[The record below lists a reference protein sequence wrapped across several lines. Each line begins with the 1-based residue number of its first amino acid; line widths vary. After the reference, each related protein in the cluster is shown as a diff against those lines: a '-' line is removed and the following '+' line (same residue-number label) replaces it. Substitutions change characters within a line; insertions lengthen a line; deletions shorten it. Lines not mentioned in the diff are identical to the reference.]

1 MKKSTLI
8 ATIALPLRYC
18 FLQMQMPRNFLI
30 LTKALWM
37 WLPTTDYKKMDKLA
51 KVTYS
56 RPQLKDVV

>member
-8 ATIALPLRYC
+8 ATIAFAFTLL
-18 FLQMQMPRNFLI
+18 LSKMQMPRNFLI

-37 WLPTTDYKKMDKLA
+37 WLPTYGLQNADKLA